1 MNKNVLDTDLSGK
14 VAVVTGGSRGIGAA
28 TAKKLASLGA
38 NIAVIYAGNEAAA
51 NAVCEEC
58 RAHGVK
64 AEAFQC
70 DVADFAQTKETVALI
85 KEAFGTVD
93 ILINCAG
100 ITRDKLLAMMRED
113 DFDAVIATNL
123 KGTWNMIRQC
133 CGIFIRNKG
142 GSIVNVSS
150 VVGLTGNAGQSNYS
164 ASKAG
169 IIGLTKSTAKEL
181 AAKNIRC
188 NAVAPGFIATDMTK
202 DLGGEDS
209 PWLKMIPLARAGE
222 AEEVAEAIV
231 FLADAAYITGEV
243 LRVDGGMAM

>member
-1 MNKNVLDTDLSGK
+1 MIQGK
-14 VAVVTGGSRGIGAA
+14 TAIVTGGSRGIGAA

-70 DVADFAQTKETVALI
+70 DVVDFAQTKETVALI

-150 VVGLTGNAGQSNYS
+150 VVGLTGNVGQSNYS

>member
-1 MNKNVLDTDLSGK
+1 MIQGK
-14 VAVVTGGSRGIGAA
+14 TAIVTGGSRGIGAA

-58 RAHGVK
+58 CAHGVK

-209 PWLKMIPLARAGE
+209 PWLKLIPLARAGE

>member
-1 MNKNVLDTDLSGK
+1 MIQGK
-14 VAVVTGGSRGIGAA
+14 TAIATGGSRGIGAA

>member
-1 MNKNVLDTDLSGK
+1 MIQGK
-14 VAVVTGGSRGIGAA
+14 TAIVTGGSRGIGAA

-150 VVGLTGNAGQSNYS
+150 VVGLTGNAGQSNYY

>member
-1 MNKNVLDTDLSGK
+1 MIQGK
-14 VAVVTGGSRGIGAA
+14 TAIVTGGSRGIGAA

-169 IIGLTKSTAKEL
+169 ITGLTKSTAKEL

>member
-1 MNKNVLDTDLSGK
+1 MIQGK
-14 VAVVTGGSRGIGAA
+14 TAIVTGGSRGIGAA

-222 AEEVAEAIV
+222 AEEVAEAIA

>member
-1 MNKNVLDTDLSGK
+1 MIQGK
-14 VAVVTGGSRGIGAA
+14 TAIVTGGSRGIGAA

-70 DVADFAQTKETVALI
+70 DVADFAQTKETVVLI

>member
-1 MNKNVLDTDLSGK
+1 MPGTKPQRTLS
-14 VAVVTGGSRGIGAA
+14 
-28 TAKKLASLGA
+28 
-38 NIAVIYAGNEAAA
+38 
-51 NAVCEEC
+51 
-58 RAHGVK
+58 VK

>member
-1 MNKNVLDTDLSGK
+1 MIQGK
-14 VAVVTGGSRGIGAA
+14 TAIVTGGSRGIGAA

-202 DLGGEDS
+202 DLDGEDS

>member
-1 MNKNVLDTDLSGK
+1 MIQGK
-14 VAVVTGGSRGIGAA
+14 TAIVTGGSRGIGAA

-181 AAKNIRC
+181 AAKKIRC

-209 PWLKMIPLARAGE
+209 LWLKMIPLARAGE

>member
-1 MNKNVLDTDLSGK
+1 MIQGK
-14 VAVVTGGSRGIGAA
+14 TAIVTGGSRGIGAA

-38 NIAVIYAGNEAAA
+38 DIAVIYAGNEAAA

-85 KEAFGTVD
+85 KEAFDTVD

-100 ITRDKLLAMMRED
+100 ITRDKLLAMMREE

>member
-1 MNKNVLDTDLSGK
+1 MIQGK
-14 VAVVTGGSRGIGAA
+14 TAIVTGGSRGIGAA

-58 RAHGVK
+58 RAYGVK

-100 ITRDKLLAMMRED
+100 ITRDKLLAMMREE

>member
-1 MNKNVLDTDLSGK
+1 MILKALMH
-14 VAVVTGGSRGIGAA
+14 TG
-28 TAKKLASLGA
+28 
-38 NIAVIYAGNEAAA
+38 N
-51 NAVCEEC
+51 
-58 RAHGVK
+58 GVK

-181 AAKNIRC
+181 AAKKIRC

-209 PWLKMIPLARAGE
+209 LWLKMIPLARAGE

>member
-1 MNKNVLDTDLSGK
+1 MIQGK
-14 VAVVTGGSRGIGAA
+14 TAIVTGGSRGIGAA
-28 TAKKLASLGA
+28 TAKKLAALGA
-38 NIAVIYAGNEAAA
+38 NVAVIYAGNESAA
-51 NAVCEEC
+51 NAVCEAC
-58 RAHGVK
+58 RSHGVQ
-64 AEAFQC
+64 AAAYQC

-150 VVGLTGNAGQSNYS
+150 VVGLTGNTGQSNYS

-209 PWLKMIPLARAGE
+209 LWLKMIPLARAGE

>member
-1 MNKNVLDTDLSGK
+1 MIQGKN
-14 VAVVTGGSRGIGAA
+14 AIVTGGSRGIGAA

-38 NIAVIYAGNEAAA
+38 NIAVIYAGNQAAA
-51 NAVCEEC
+51 DAVCAEC
-58 RAHGVK
+58 RAQYGVK
-64 AEAFQC
+64 AEAYQC
-70 DVADFAQTKETVALI
+70 DVADFAQTKETVSAI
-85 KEAFGTVD
+85 KEAFGSVD

-113 DFDAVIATNL
+113 DFDAVISTNL

-133 CGIFIRNKG
+133 TGLFIRQKG

-169 IIGLTKSTAKEL
+169 IIGLTKSVAKEL
-181 AAKNIRC
+181 AGKNIRC

-209 PWLKMIPLARAGE
+209 PWLKLIPLARAGE
-222 AEEVAEAIV
+222 AEEVAEAIA
-231 FLADAAYITGEV
+231 FLADASYITGEV

>member
-1 MNKNVLDTDLSGK
+1 MIQGK
-14 VAVVTGGSRGIGAA
+14 TAIVTGGSRGIGAA

-38 NIAVIYAGNEAAA
+38 NVAVIYAGNEAAA
-51 NAVCEEC
+51 NDVCTIC
-58 RAHGVK
+58 RDSYEVK

-70 DVADFAQTKETVALI
+70 DVADFAQTKETVAAI
-85 KEAFGTVD
+85 KDTFGTVD

-123 KGTWNMIRQC
+123 KGTFNMIRQC

-150 VVGLTGNAGQSNYS
+150 VVGLTGNAGQCNYS

>member
-1 MNKNVLDTDLSGK
+1 MIQGK
-14 VAVVTGGSRGIGAA
+14 TAIVTGGSRGIGAA

-85 KEAFGTVD
+85 KEAFATVD

>member
-1 MNKNVLDTDLSGK
+1 MIQGK
-14 VAVVTGGSRGIGAA
+14 TAIVTGGSRGIGAA

-51 NAVCEEC
+51 NVVCEEC

>member
-1 MNKNVLDTDLSGK
+1 MIQGK
-14 VAVVTGGSRGIGAA
+14 TAIVTGGSRGIGAA

-133 CGIFIRNKG
+133 CGIFLRNKG

-209 PWLKMIPLARAGE
+209 PWLKMIPMARAGE

>member
-1 MNKNVLDTDLSGK
+1 MIQGK
-14 VAVVTGGSRGIGAA
+14 TAIVTGGSRGIGAA

-202 DLGGEDS
+202 DLGGEDN

>member
-1 MNKNVLDTDLSGK
+1 MIQGK
-14 VAVVTGGSRGIGAA
+14 TAIVTGGSRGIGAA

-123 KGTWNMIRQC
+123 KGTWNMTRQC

>member
-1 MNKNVLDTDLSGK
+1 MIQGK
-14 VAVVTGGSRGIGAA
+14 TAIVTGGSRGIGAA

-38 NIAVIYAGNEAAA
+38 NVAVIYAGNEAAA
-51 NAVCEEC
+51 NDVCTIC
-58 RAHGVK
+58 RDSYGVK

-70 DVADFAQTKETVALI
+70 DVADFAQTKETVAAI
-85 KEAFGTVD
+85 KDTFGTVD

-123 KGTWNMIRQC
+123 KGTFNMIRQC
-133 CGIFIRNKG
+133 CSIFIRNKG

-150 VVGLTGNAGQSNYS
+150 VVGLTGNAGQCNYS

-188 NAVAPGFIATDMTK
+188 NAVAPGFIDTDMTSV
-202 DLGGEDS
+202 LSDS
-209 PWLKMIPLARAGE
+209 VKENINAQIPLKRMGSS
-222 AEEVAEAIV
+222 EEIANSVY
-231 FLADAAYITGEV
+231 FLAGDENTYITGQV
-243 LRVDGGMAM
+243 LNVDGGMLM

>member
-1 MNKNVLDTDLSGK
+1 MIQGK
-14 VAVVTGGSRGIGAA
+14 TAIVTGGSRGIGAA

-188 NAVAPGFIATDMTK
+188 NAVAPGFIATDMAK
-202 DLGGEDS
+202 ELGGEDS
-209 PWLKMIPLARAGE
+209 PWLKKIPLARAGE

>member
-1 MNKNVLDTDLSGK
+1 MIQGK
-14 VAVVTGGSRGIGAA
+14 TAIVTGGSRGIGAA
-28 TAKKLASLGA
+28 TAKKLASMGA

-51 NAVCEEC
+51 NAVCSVC
-58 RAHGVK
+58 RDEFGVK

-70 DVADFAQTKETVALI
+70 DVADFAQTKETVAAI
-85 KEAFGTVD
+85 KDTFGTVD

-123 KGTWNMIRQC
+123 KGTFNMIRQC

-150 VVGLTGNAGQSNYS
+150 VVGLTGNAGQCNYS

-222 AEEVAEAIV
+222 AEEVAEAIA
-231 FLADAAYITGEV
+231 FLADASYITGEV

>member
-1 MNKNVLDTDLSGK
+1 MIQGK
-14 VAVVTGGSRGIGAA
+14 TAIVTGGSRGIGAA

-150 VVGLTGNAGQSNYS
+150 VVGLTGNVGQSNYS

>member
-1 MNKNVLDTDLSGK
+1 MIQGK
-14 VAVVTGGSRGIGAA
+14 KAIITGGSRGIGAA

-38 NIAVIYAGNEAAA
+38 DIAVIYAGNAAA
-51 NAVCEEC
+51 AQAVCEEC
-58 RAHGVK
+58 RTMGVR
-64 AEAFQC
+64 AEAYQC
-70 DVADFAQTKETVALI
+70 DVADFAQTKETVVAI
-85 KEAFGTVD
+85 KEAFGRVD
-93 ILINCAG
+93 ILVNCAG
-100 ITRDKLLAMMRED
+100 ITRDKLVAMMRED

-133 CGIFIRNKG
+133 TSLFIRQKG

-150 VVGLTGNAGQSNYS
+150 VVGMSGNAGQSNYS

-169 IIGLTKSTAKEL
+169 IIGLTKSIAKEL
-181 AAKNIRC
+181 AVKNVRC

-202 DLGGEDS
+202 DLGGEES
-209 PWLKMIPLARAGE
+209 PWLAQIPLARAGE

>member
-1 MNKNVLDTDLSGK
+1 MIQGK
-14 VAVVTGGSRGIGAA
+14 TAIVTGGSRGIGAA

-202 DLGGEDS
+202 NLGGEDS
-209 PWLKMIPLARAGE
+209 LWLKMIPLARAGE

>member
-1 MNKNVLDTDLSGK
+1 MIQGK
-14 VAVVTGGSRGIGAA
+14 TAIVTGGSRGIGAA

-51 NAVCEEC
+51 QAVCEEC

>member
-1 MNKNVLDTDLSGK
+1 MIQGK
-14 VAVVTGGSRGIGAA
+14 TAIVTGGSRGIGAA

-51 NAVCEEC
+51 NAVCEKC

>member
-1 MNKNVLDTDLSGK
+1 MIQGK
-14 VAVVTGGSRGIGAA
+14 TAIVTGGSRGIGAA

-70 DVADFAQTKETVALI
+70 DVADFAQTKETVAFV

>member
-1 MNKNVLDTDLSGK
+1 MIQGK
-14 VAVVTGGSRGIGAA
+14 TAIVTGGSRGIGAA

-51 NAVCEEC
+51 NTVCEEC

-209 PWLKMIPLARAGE
+209 LWLKMIPLARAGE

>member
-1 MNKNVLDTDLSGK
+1 MIQGK
-14 VAVVTGGSRGIGAA
+14 TAIVTGGSRGIGAA

-38 NIAVIYAGNEAAA
+38 NIAVIYAGNEVAA

-231 FLADAAYITGEV
+231 FLSDAAYITGEV

>member
-1 MNKNVLDTDLSGK
+1 MIQGK
-14 VAVVTGGSRGIGAA
+14 TAIVTGASRGIGAA

-100 ITRDKLLAMMRED
+100 ITRDKLLAMMREE

>member
-1 MNKNVLDTDLSGK
+1 MIQGK
-14 VAVVTGGSRGIGAA
+14 TAIVTGGSRGIGAA

-169 IIGLTKSTAKEL
+169 IIGLTKSTAKGL

-222 AEEVAEAIV
+222 AEEVAEAIA